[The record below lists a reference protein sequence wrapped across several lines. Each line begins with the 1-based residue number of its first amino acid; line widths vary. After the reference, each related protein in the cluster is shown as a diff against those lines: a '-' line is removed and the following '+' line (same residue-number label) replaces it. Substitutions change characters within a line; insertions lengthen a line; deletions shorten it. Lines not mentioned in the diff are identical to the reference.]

1 MKSNNFLPFCMN
13 YKKTLI
19 FLLAVTPVM
28 SVATSEIPSESSTS
42 TTTALD
48 LTTQEILDIIT
59 EILPSSETDTETI
72 TLLPTSLNL
81 GKL

>member
-1 MKSNNFLPFCMN
+1 MKNGNF
-13 YKKTLI
+13 
-19 FLLAVTPVM
+19 FLVVTSVM
-28 SVATSEIPSESSTS
+28 SVATSEIPSEPSTS

-48 LTTQEILDIIT
+48 LTTQEILDTMT

-81 GKL
+81 GVV

>member
-1 MKSNNFLPFCMN
+1 
-13 YKKTLI
+13 
-19 FLLAVTPVM
+19 M

>member
-1 MKSNNFLPFCMN
+1 
-13 YKKTLI
+13 
-19 FLLAVTPVM
+19 M
-28 SVATSEIPSESSTS
+28 SVATSEIPSEPSTS

>member
-1 MKSNNFLPFCMN
+1 MKNGNFVLV
-13 YKKTLI
+13 
-19 FLLAVTPVM
+19 VTSVM
-28 SVATSEIPSESSTS
+28 SVATSEIPSEPSTS

-48 LTTQEILDIIT
+48 LTTQEILDTMT

-81 GKL
+81 GVV